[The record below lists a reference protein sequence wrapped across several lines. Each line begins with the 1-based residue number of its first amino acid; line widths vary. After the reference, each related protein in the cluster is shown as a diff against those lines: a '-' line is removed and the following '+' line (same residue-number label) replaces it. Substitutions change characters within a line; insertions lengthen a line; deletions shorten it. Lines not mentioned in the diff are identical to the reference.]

1 MIQPVNSL
9 AWESEKIPWKTRRVV
24 KDHLGHQGLPK
35 AAKTVTQRSTQT
47 STLPQQS
54 KKTLPMWGGLTS
66 CNVTQE
72 QNRRVAAVLA
82 NVMASLARHR
92 ILTP

>member
-35 AAKTVTQRSTQT
+35 AAKSVTQRSTQT

-54 KKTLPMWGGLTS
+54 KKNTASVGRTHKLQRDAGAEQKS
-66 CNVTQE
+66 C
-72 QNRRVAAVLA
+72 
-82 NVMASLARHR
+82 SC
-92 ILTP
+92 PC

>member
-35 AAKTVTQRSTQT
+35 AAKSVTQRSTQT
-47 STLPQQS
+47 STLPQQ
-54 KKTLPMWGGLTS
+54 
-66 CNVTQE
+66 
-72 QNRRVAAVLA
+72 
-82 NVMASLARHR
+82 
-92 ILTP
+92 